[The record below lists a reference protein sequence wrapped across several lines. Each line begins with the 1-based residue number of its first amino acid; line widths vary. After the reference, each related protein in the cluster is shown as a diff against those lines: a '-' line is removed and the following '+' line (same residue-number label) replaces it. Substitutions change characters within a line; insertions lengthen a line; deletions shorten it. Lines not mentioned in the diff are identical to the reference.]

1 MNQKFLCC
9 KCKVNLALWLYMP
22 SDRED
27 TKIEDNF
34 FCDECVLRG
43 CSCND
48 IQVNYYEFEDDLE
61 ELNHQANY
69 IRNLINQDQYIMLN
83 YGKVEHYKGEELEIQ
98 KDMNIIRNVVNN
110 VTNEQ
115 LRHFSFKPLDGKGRE
130 YPCCEYHY
138 DVQGFLIKDFINE
151 KE

>member
-9 KCKVNLALWLYMP
+9 KCKVNLAIWLYMP

-48 IQVNYYEFEDDLE
+48 IQVNYYDFEDDLE
-61 ELNHQANY
+61 ELLA
-69 IRNLINQDQYIMLN
+69 
-83 YGKVEHYKGEELEIQ
+83 
-98 KDMNIIRNVVNN
+98 
-110 VTNEQ
+110 
-115 LRHFSFKPLDGKGRE
+115 
-130 YPCCEYHY
+130 
-138 DVQGFLIKDFINE
+138 
-151 KE
+151 